1 MGALVILSLLIRNP
15 KLKISGV
22 ICTAPTL
29 GFPLNR
35 NIGPFKEFVIKNF
48 GHYLEVFLF
57 LIILKGL
64 SYKYK
69 YKSY

>member
-1 MGALVILSLLIRNP
+1 MGALIIISLLIRNP

-35 NIGPFKEFVIKNF
+35 NIGPFK
-48 GHYLEVFLF
+48 
-57 LIILKGL
+57 
-64 SYKYK
+64 
-69 YKSY
+69 